1 MPVIPND
8 DDDAVL
14 MRMALQE
21 AREAGRSGEVPIGAI
36 IVLNGKPAGRGRNSP
51 VGLNDPT
58 GHAEILAL
66 RDAAGRIGNYRLTG
80 ATLVSTV
87 EPCLM
92 CLGAALHARIG
103 RVIYGAADPKVGAIG
118 FLERIQAEGA
128 WLNHQFQVTGGVL
141 AGEASDLILEF
152 FRNRR
157 AEEAPDGC
165 GDVD

>member
-1 MPVIPND
+1 MPVIPNGD
-8 DDDAVL
+8 EDTVL

-21 AREAGRSGEVPIGAI
+21 AREAGRAGEVPVGAI
-36 IVLNGKPAGRGRNSP
+36 VALHGETVGRGRNSP
-51 VGLNDPT
+51 VGLSDPT

-66 RDAAGRIGNYRLTG
+66 RDAAVRIGNYRLTG

-103 RVIYGAADPKVGAIG
+103 RVIYGAADPKVGATG
-118 FLERIQAEGA
+118 HLASIQDKGA
-128 WLNHQFQVTGGVL
+128 LLNHRFQVTGGIL
-141 AGEASDLILEF
+141 AGEAAELILDF

-157 AEEAPDGC
+157 AVDAAGGG